1 MILVILQEKKEFVEE
16 ISKEALNLNFE
27 GLIIETHTDP
37 KNALTDQFQQ
47 LKPADLKKLIENL
60 KLNQ

>member
-1 MILVILQEKKEFVEE
+1 M
-16 ISKEALNLNFE
+16 
-27 GLIIETHTDP
+27 IETHTDP
-37 KNALTDQFQQ
+37 KNALTDQYQQ